1 MVSSFFSFE
10 MGLCALCH
18 CAFETRK
25 FLFDFIRAHSQEF
38 ALNLRGDLG
47 LRLFLMELLRLGNS

>member
-10 MGLCALCH
+10 MGLCTLCH
-18 CAFETRK
+18 CALEARK

-38 ALNLRGDLG
+38 ALNLRGDSG